1 MRFNILK
8 HPVLLL
14 KCFASVLYIGIGLI
28 LILIPEFIVALGR
41 TYSYALGIVLMVYG
55 IFRIIRVVSEAKE
68 IKRENEYD

>member
-14 KCFASVLYIGIGLI
+14 KSFASVMYIAIGLI
-28 LILIPEFIVALGR
+28 LIIIPELIVALGR

-55 IFRIIRVVSEAKE
+55 IFRIFRVVTEAKE
-68 IKRENEYD
+68 IIRENEYE